1 MRRRPRNRISSGSI
15 DSTPE
20 SRYARIRTAGWLMRV
35 LDRKIVLNSA
45 LFECA
50 SWGLSGLDFCLN
62 ALVKEVECYGLVS
75 NNEEELGTTPANPS
89 HDGPSFPMVS
99 RHTKHISTQHD
110 QGAWEAEV
118 CLLCLPVC
126 AGAGGLAMIR
136 GVGRDAG
143 DSGRQE

>member
-50 SWGLSGLDFCLN
+50 SWCLGGLHFCLN
-62 ALVKEVECYGLVS
+62 ALGKEVEGYDLVS
-75 NNEEELGTTPANPS
+75 NNEEELGV
-89 HDGPSFPMVS
+89 F
-99 RHTKHISTQHD
+99 K
-110 QGAWEAEV
+110 EV
-118 CLLCLPVC
+118 NRFSLYNLTN
-126 AGAGGLAMIR
+126 GLEEFL
-136 GVGRDAG
+136 
-143 DSGRQE
+143 Q